1 MVIFLF
7 YMSMPLRFQ
16 IKERSWLARAAA
28 WKLRASRVAI
38 VWGRT
43 IHLHN
48 ATQEEFLSNP
58 RWVRHE
64 LEHVRQFRKYGF
76 LRFLFLYMIESARK
90 GYYHNRFEVE
100 ARASE
105 LVSDTQ
111 AFHV

>member
-7 YMSMPLRFQ
+7 HMSMSIRFH
-16 IKERSWLARAAA
+16 IKDKSWLARAAA
-28 WKLRASRVAI
+28 WKLGTSRVAI
-38 VWGRT
+38 VWGKT

-64 LEHVRQFRKYGF
+64 LQHVRQFRQYGF
-76 LRFLFLYMIESARK
+76 FRFLFLYIIESARK
-90 GYYHNRFEVE
+90 GYHHNRFEVE

-105 LVSDTQ
+105 LVSDAQ
-111 AFHV
+111 AFQV